1 MKTLNKLFL
10 AIILSA
16 SLISS
21 AFAGEVS
28 VTGTAKASYRINSG
42 DSTTGS
48 VGQTKGLGI
57 SNELSFSASGEL
69 DNGWTWTWGVDFDQ
83 ADRST
88 TGGGIDDSKIV
99 FGTPF
104 GTLGLFN
111 SEGSLRAAAYG
122 WDVSAF
128 GAGSDNGAGGSF
140 QAGYEISSLN
150 NVQYHTP
157 AGLLPFGISA
167 KIGYAMSSDA
177 GPNDFKGAGSSVDP
191 FNGSEWKATAATG
204 AGTRTTAP
212 VYANVTQYTVS
223 AAPIDGL
230 ALSVDYTDFSHPE
243 SANMAEE
250 GHIAAKYTIGSV
262 TIGAGKGYISPEN
275 NSTHADGIESFRNTS
290 YGIGFKVNDALSL
303 SYTKEK
309 SAMKLN
315 THSSKEVDLEVTSV
329 QAAYNIGGATIAIS
343 QDGIDNSNYTLNK
356 DEKETLITIAMAF

>member
-10 AIILSA
+10 AITLSV

-42 DSTTGS
+42 DSTTASQAQG
-48 VGQTKGLGI
+48 KGLGI

-83 ADRST
+83 ADRAT
-88 TGGGIDDSKIV
+88 TGGGIDDSKLV

-111 SEGSLRAAAYG
+111 SEGSLRSAAYG

-128 GAGSDNGAGGSF
+128 GAGSDNGAGGTF

-157 AGLLPFGISA
+157 EGLLPFGISA
-167 KIGYAMSSDA
+167 KIAYAMNGGDT
-177 GPNDFKGAGSSVDP
+177 GPIDFKGAGAIP
-191 FNGSEWKATAATG
+191 GGANGSTWTAATATG
-204 AGTRTTAP
+204 LGTRTTAT
-212 VYANVTQYTVS
+212 VYDNVTQYAVS

-230 ALSVDYTDFSHPE
+230 TLSVDYTDFSHVQA
-243 SANMAEE
+243 ANKAEE
-250 GHIAAKYTIGSV
+250 GHWAAKYAIGSV
-262 TIGAGKGYISPEN
+262 TLGYGKGYISPEN
-275 NSTHADGIESFRNTS
+275 SINADAVESFVNTS

-309 SAMKLN
+309 SDMSLM
-315 THSSKEVDLEVTSV
+315 THSSKEVELEVTSI

-356 DEKETLITIAMAF
+356 DEKETLITLVMAF

>member
-10 AIILSA
+10 AITLSV

-28 VTGTAKASYRINSG
+28 VTGAAKASYRINSS
-42 DSTTGS
+42 DSSSGAVS
-48 VGQTKGLGI
+48 QGKGLGI

-69 DNGWTWTWGVDFDQ
+69 DNGWTWAWGVDFDQ
-83 ADRST
+83 ADRT
-88 TGGGIDDSKIV
+88 IAGGGIDDSKLV
-99 FGTPF
+99 LGTPF
-104 GTLGLFN
+104 GAIGLFN

-128 GAGSDNGAGGSF
+128 GAGTDNGAGGTF

-150 NVQYHTP
+150 NIQYHTP
-157 AGLLPFGISA
+157 ADLLPFGISA
-167 KIGYAMSSDA
+167 KVAYAMNGDA
-177 GPNDFKGAGSSVDP
+177 GPIDFKGAGTQATSAA
-191 FNGSEWKATAATG
+191 GSAWSATTAAG
-204 AGTRTTAP
+204 LGTRTTGT
-212 VYANVTQYTVS
+212 VFDNVTQYTVS

-230 ALSVDYTDFSHPE
+230 TIVADYTDFSHVD
-243 SANMAEE
+243 SAQEAEE
-250 GHIAAKYTIGSV
+250 GHIAAKYAIGSV
-262 TIGAGKGYISPEN
+262 TLGAGRGYISPEN
-275 NSTHADGIESFRNTS
+275 SAGDDNVEFFKNTS

-309 SAMKLN
+309 SEMNLMTRSA
-315 THSSKEVDLEVTSV
+315 KEVDLEVTSI

-356 DEKETLITIAMAF
+356 DEKETLVTLVMAF